1 MIQKS
6 VINTR
11 TTATHL
17 IENLNNLDTYIYTVD
32 SDIERLNQYVKVYVD
47 VLKARGDRTDDL
59 MINLFKDY
67 QVAPD
72 G

>member
-6 VINTR
+6 FINTR
-11 TTATHL
+11 KTGTHL

-32 SDIERLNQYVKVYVD
+32 SDIERLNQYVKVNVD